1 MKKALK
7 YVGIGL
13 LVLVVGIA
21 IFAFV
26 KINSGG
32 DRLSKAYALDYDPA
46 DTTGDSASVA
56 RGEYIALTHACAD
69 CHTPNLSGQ
78 VMADA
83 PPFRM
88 VASNLT
94 SGAGGIGSTYTDA
107 DWLRSIRHGVGPD
120 GRGLFVMPSAQ
131 YFYLSDEEAG
141 DLVAYLKTLEP
152 VDNELPSTEF
162 KALGK
167 LIAGID
173 DNFRLEPDMMMD
185 VPRVP
190 MPAERGPTAEWGRY
204 RTSTICTICHGT
216 GLTGGQPPDPESPA
230 APDLRVAASWDL
242 DGFKAAMRTGE
253 TPDGRQLDAYFMP
266 WEAFRHMSD
275 HELEAIHAYINT
287 L

>member
-7 YVGIGL
+7 YTGIGL
-13 LVLVVGIA
+13 LVVVVGIA

-26 KINSGG
+26 TINSGA
-32 DRLSKAYALDYDPA
+32 DRLSTTYALDYDPA
-46 DTTGDSASVA
+46 DATGDSASVA
-56 RGEYIALTHACAD
+56 RGEYIAMTHGCMD
-69 CHTPNLSGQ
+69 CHTSDLSGQ

-94 SGAGGIGSTYTDA
+94 PGTGGIGSTYSDA

-120 GRGLFVMPSAQ
+120 GRGLFVMPAAQ
-131 YFYLSDEEAG
+131 YYYLSDEEAG

-152 VDNELPSTEF
+152 VDNELPPTEF
-162 KALGK
+162 KTLGK
-167 LIAGID
+167 FIAGMD
-173 DNFRLEPDMMMD
+173 ENFKLEPDMMMD

-216 GLTGGQPPDPESPA
+216 DLTGGQPPDPGSPP

-242 DGFKAAMRTGE
+242 DGFRTALRTGE
-253 TPDGRQLDAYFMP
+253 TPDGRQLDGYFMP
-266 WEAFRHMSD
+266 WEAFRHMTD
-275 HELEAIHAYINT
+275 DEIEAIHRHLQT